1 MEKRG
6 FIMIGSIFP
15 LRQPFCGVSGG
26 GRSIRRHIWKWGAGA
41 VLACALLV
49 WLVGAR
55 SPLRGFDWNLAA
67 AAMQRI
73 RWPWLLLSLA
83 MAAASYYGRA
93 LRWAVFLKPLK
104 AHPSIR
110 NLLSATIIGFSAV
123 TLFGRPGELVRPYLI
138 AVKERV
144 PVSSQLAAWLLER
157 IFDLLMALLIF
168 GFALSR
174 AHASGAHVGPSL
186 AGVLAVGGRLAASTA
201 VALLVVLVSLR
212 HFAEPLRRRLVAG
225 LSFLPEA
232 RFRKLEK
239 LLNAF
244 MQGVESTRSD
254 GALLLVLVYSVL
266 EWALIAACYECLAR
280 SFFGASLSFVDVL
293 VLLGFVSFGAVI
305 QIPGIGGG
313 MQVVSIVVLTE
324 LFAVKLEVATAFA
337 MLAWII
343 TFVAIVPVGLGLVIK
358 EGLDWR
364 SLRQI
369 GRETSA

>member
-6 FIMIGSIFP
+6 FIMISSIFP
-15 LRQPFCGVSGG
+15 GRQPFSGASGG
-26 GRSIRRHIWKWGAGA
+26 GTSIRRHTWKWVVVAVVAAALGAW
-41 VLACALLV
+41 LL
-49 WLVGAR
+49 GGR

-67 AAMQRI
+67 AAMARL
-73 RWPWLLLSLA
+73 RWPWLLLSLV

-104 AHPSIR
+104 ARPSIR
-110 NLLSATIIGFSAV
+110 NLLSATVIGFSAI

-144 PVSSQLAAWLLER
+144 PVSSQLAAWFLER

-168 GFALSR
+168 GFALTR
-174 AHASGAHVGPSL
+174 AHASGAHVGPRL
-186 AGVLAVGGRLAASTA
+186 AAVLAVGGRLAAFTA
-201 VALLVVLVSLR
+201 AALLVVLVSLR
-212 HFAEPLRRRLVAG
+212 RFAEPLRRRLVAG
-225 LSFLPEA
+225 LRFLPEA
-232 RFRKLEK
+232 RFLKAEK
-239 LLNAF
+239 LVNAF
-244 MQGVESTRSD
+244 VQGVESTRSD
-254 GALLLVLVYSVL
+254 GALLLVLIYSVL
-266 EWALIAACYECLAR
+266 EWALIAACFECMAR

-293 VLLGFVSFGAVI
+293 VLLGFISFGSVI

-337 MLAWII
+337 MMIWII
-343 TFVAIVPVGLGLVIK
+343 TFVAVVPVGLGLALK
-358 EGLDWR
+358 EGLDWH

>member
-1 MEKRG
+1 M
-6 FIMIGSIFP
+6 
-15 LRQPFCGVSGG
+15 
-26 GRSIRRHIWKWGAGA
+26 
-41 VLACALLV
+41 LACALLV

-55 SPLRGFDWNLAA
+55 SPLHGFDWNLAA
-67 AAMQRI
+67 AAMERI

-83 MAAASYYGRA
+83 MAAATYYGRA
-93 LRWAVFLKPLK
+93 LRWAIFLKPLK

-144 PVSSQLAAWLLER
+144 PISSQLAAWALER

-168 GFALSR
+168 GFALAR

-186 AGVLAVGGRLAASTA
+186 AGVLAVGGKLAGSTA
-201 VALLVVLVSLR
+201 AALLVVLVSLR

-254 GALLLVLVYSVL
+254 GALLLVLMYSVV
-266 EWALIAACYECLAR
+266 EWALIIACYECLAR

-293 VLLGFVSFGAVI
+293 VLLGFVAFGAVI

-343 TFVAIVPVGLGLVIK
+343 TFVAVVPVGLGLAIK

-364 SLRQI
+364 SLRQL

>member
-1 MEKRG
+1 
-6 FIMIGSIFP
+6 
-15 LRQPFCGVSGG
+15 VAGG
-26 GRSIRRHIWKWGAGA
+26 
-41 VLACALLV
+41 VLAAALVV
-49 WLVGAR
+49 WLLGAR

-67 AAMQRI
+67 AAMERL
-73 RWPWLLLSLA
+73 RWPWLLLSLV

-104 AHPSIR
+104 ARPSIR
-110 NLLSATIIGFSAV
+110 HLLTATVIGFAAV

-144 PVSSQLAAWLLER
+144 PVSSQFAAWLLER

-168 GFALSR
+168 GFALMR
-174 AHASGAHVGPSL
+174 AHASGAHVGPGL
-186 AGVLAVGGRLAASTA
+186 AEVLAVGGRLAAFAS
-201 VALLVVLVSLR
+201 VALLAVLVSLR
-212 HFAEPLRRRLVAG
+212 HFAEPMRRRFVAA
-225 LSFLPEA
+225 LRFLPEA
-232 RFRKLEK
+232 RFLKFEK
-239 LLNAF
+239 LVNAF
-244 MQGVESTRSD
+244 VQGVESTRSD
-254 GALLLVLVYSVL
+254 GALLLVLMYSVV

-293 VLLGFVSFGAVI
+293 VLLGFVSFGAII

-313 MQVVSIVVLTE
+313 MQVVSIIVLTE

-337 MLAWII
+337 MLVWII
-343 TFVAIVPVGLGLVIK
+343 TFVAIVPVGLGLALK
-358 EGLDWR
+358 EGFDWH

>member
-1 MEKRG
+1 
-6 FIMIGSIFP
+6 
-15 LRQPFCGVSGG
+15 V
-26 GRSIRRHIWKWGAGA
+26 AGA
-41 VLACALLV
+41 VLAAALVV
-49 WLVGAR
+49 WLLGAH

-67 AAMQRI
+67 AALARI
-73 RWPWLLLSLA
+73 DWPWLLLSLVVT
-83 MAAASYYGRA
+83 AACYYVRA

-104 AHPSIR
+104 ARPSIR
-110 NLLSATIIGFSAV
+110 NLLSATVVGFAAV

-138 AVKERV
+138 AVRERV
-144 PVSSQLAAWLLER
+144 PVSSQFAAWFLER

-168 GFALSR
+168 GFALTR
-174 AHASGAHVGPSL
+174 VHASGDRVGPSL
-186 AGVLAVGGRLAASTA
+186 SGVLAVGGRLAAVAS
-201 VALLVVLVSLR
+201 VALLAVLLSLR
-212 HFAEPLRRRLVAG
+212 HFAEPMRRRLVAG
-225 LSFLPEA
+225 LRLLPEA
-232 RFRKLEK
+232 RFLKLEK

-254 GALLLVLVYSVL
+254 GALLLVLMYSVV

-293 VLLGFVSFGAVI
+293 VLLGFVAFGAVI

-343 TFVAIVPVGLGLVIK
+343 TFVAVVPVGMGLAIK

-364 SLRQI
+364 SLRQL

>member
-1 MEKRG
+1 M
-6 FIMIGSIFP
+6 
-15 LRQPFCGVSGG
+15 
-26 GRSIRRHIWKWGAGA
+26 AGA
-41 VLACALLV
+41 VLAAALVV
-49 WLVGAR
+49 WLLSAH

-67 AAMQRI
+67 AALARLS
-73 RWPWLLLSLA
+73 WPWLLLSLA
-83 MAAASYYGRA
+83 LAAATYYGRA

-110 NLLSATIIGFSAV
+110 NLLSATVVGFAAV

-144 PVSSQLAAWLLER
+144 PVSSQFAAWFLER

-168 GFALSR
+168 GFALTR
-174 AHASGAHVGPSL
+174 VHASGAHVGPRL
-186 AGVLAVGGRLAASTA
+186 AGVLAVGGRLAALAS
-201 VALLVVLVSLR
+201 VVLLAILLSLR
-212 HFAEPLRRRLVAG
+212 HFAEPIGRRLVAG
-225 LSFLPEA
+225 LRLLPA
-232 RFRKLEK
+232 RFLKLEK

-244 MQGVESTRSD
+244 MQGVESTQSD
-254 GALLLVLVYSVL
+254 GALLLVLMYSVV

-293 VLLGFVSFGAVI
+293 VLLGFVAFGAVI

-313 MQVVSIVVLTE
+313 MQVVTVVVLTE

-343 TFVAIVPVGLGLVIK
+343 TFVAVVPVGLGLALK
-358 EGLDWR
+358 EGLDWH
-364 SLRQI
+364 SLRRI
-369 GRETSA
+369 SRETSA